1 MKLKN
6 FILRGKNGWCP
17 EDTWN
22 LDCYLAKVI
31 SETTAYLAKT
41 THGAPIGVSSKGWK
55 KILKQI
61 SKDIVIKDD
70 VLSSTKKSQRAY
82 KKRQEALEL
91 FVKYFNFLWD

>member
-6 FILRGKNGWCP
+6 FVLRGKNGWCP

-22 LDCYLAKVI
+22 LDAYLAKVI
-31 SETTAYLAKT
+31 SETTDYLRKNLN
-41 THGAPIGVSSKGWK
+41 GYPNGLSLRSWK

-61 SKDIVIKDD
+61 SRDIIVRDD
-70 VLSSTKKSQRAY
+70 IITEKSQLEAY
-82 KKRQEALEL
+82 AKRKKALEL

>member
-17 EDTWN
+17 QDTWN

-31 SETTAYLAKT
+31 SETTDYLQKNLNSYPD
-41 THGAPIGVSSKGWK
+41 GMSLGEWR

-61 SKDIVIKDD
+61 SRDIIVRDEFI
-70 VLSSTKKSQRAY
+70 TEKSQLEAY
-82 KKRQEALEL
+82 AKRKKAVEL
-91 FVKYFNFLWD
+91 FVTHFNSFWD